1 MATVFSAQN
10 IVHMNTK
17 QLRRA
22 ALDAGVD
29 PVTTYTATGQNR
41 GDSDNGKSFLQSAI
55 KAK

>member
-1 MATVFSAQN
+1 MATAYSAQN

-22 ALDAGVD
+22 AVDAGVD
-29 PVTTYTATGQNR
+29 PVTIYTAINQNR
-41 GDSDNGKSFLQSAI
+41 GDSDNGKTTLITAI